1 MFKTSTICRL
11 TATWLILIAL
21 SIIIAYCVTSSVE
34 WLPTATS
41 KTGKFLLKK
50 YNEISHISFLTL
62 LALSCGLLLRQAL
75 NASQQNNPHNPP
87 ALSRAH
93 QLIRGIKE
101 HPVTTALFAFYTV
114 IMIRQA
120 SWFYKEIISWY
131 KDIFNYHLLDN
142 FSLRWSFVK
151 ETMFRNDFRFFPL
164 SHQDLHI
171 LSWLTPYVSIWM
183 LVNAAELFTIVILGA
198 KIAERL
204 SGKAKRKETLLV
216 FSLLFLFDTATGYTF
231 FQFIY
236 SERIV
241 VLLLALFGF
250 YYTKSHHT
258 NQVKDQYLALLFALL
273 GLFFKDT
280 AFILF
285 TIPACTT
292 ILAGSMGFLPDK
304 PRWSQTDLQ
313 TWIKCY
319 EFEFYLCS
327 LIGVLAVSFIYLSY
341 LPSLYAGVDAYD
353 SHLRFSRFEPDI
365 RFIMLVLTCITRTI
379 LIVRRKISFSP
390 LDALN
395 AGAITYGLGL
405 YAMVGFRSSNY
416 MALPA
421 QFIAT
426 INLVVLIIWLSSWL
440 QTKGWQSS
448 VLSVAAVSASSG
460 LIGMEYLGRDD
471 FFHRISKMQ
480 SNQDSW
486 VKTYDQIDKISKIA
500 RQEGDEVN
508 IIYSKSWFRNR
519 GHLERLKYDRLV
531 YYDLDAGTYTIMD
544 GINKGAPYVPKKGDI
559 LLNIDTGK
567 RLKEFGFDM
576 SPYKQIWTYGDHKTN
591 GKIYRKL
598 Q

>member
-250 YYTKSHHT
+250 YYTKSHQT
-258 NQVKDQYLALLFALL
+258 NQVKDQ
-273 GLFFKDT
+273 
-280 AFILF
+280 
-285 TIPACTT
+285 
-292 ILAGSMGFLPDK
+292 
-304 PRWSQTDLQ
+304 
-313 TWIKCY
+313 
-319 EFEFYLCS
+319 
-327 LIGVLAVSFIYLSY
+327 
-341 LPSLYAGVDAYD
+341 
-353 SHLRFSRFEPDI
+353 
-365 RFIMLVLTCITRTI
+365 
-379 LIVRRKISFSP
+379 
-390 LDALN
+390 
-395 AGAITYGLGL
+395 
-405 YAMVGFRSSNY
+405 
-416 MALPA
+416 
-421 QFIAT
+421 
-426 INLVVLIIWLSSWL
+426 
-440 QTKGWQSS
+440 
-448 VLSVAAVSASSG
+448 
-460 LIGMEYLGRDD
+460 
-471 FFHRISKMQ
+471 
-480 SNQDSW
+480 
-486 VKTYDQIDKISKIA
+486 
-500 RQEGDEVN
+500 
-508 IIYSKSWFRNR
+508 
-519 GHLERLKYDRLV
+519 
-531 YYDLDAGTYTIMD
+531 
-544 GINKGAPYVPKKGDI
+544 
-559 LLNIDTGK
+559 
-567 RLKEFGFDM
+567 
-576 SPYKQIWTYGDHKTN
+576 
-591 GKIYRKL
+591 
-598 Q
+598 